1 MRKVLPDIGF
11 SLLVLL
17 VQTGVVRFLSIG
29 GIVPDLVLLWVVAL
43 AIRRGQIPA
52 TTAGFLLGL
61 AQDILSGDGMLGLSA
76 LTKTLAGFIAGYFYN
91 ENKTLQTMGS
101 YRILLIAGLV
111 SLVHDGLYFLLF
123 LQGSGI
129 SWSGS
134 LLDYGVPTTVYTLAV
149 ALIPMFAFARKQ
161 LA

>member
-17 VQTGVVRFLSIG
+17 VQTGVIRFLSIG
-29 GIVPDLVLLWVVAL
+29 GIVPDLVLLWVVAM

-52 TTAGFLLGL
+52 TTVGFLLGL

>member
-1 MRKVLPDIGF
+1 MRKFIPDIGL
-11 SLLVLL
+11 SILVLL
-17 VQTGVVRFLSIG
+17 VQTGIVRFLAVG
-29 GIVPDLVLLWVVAL
+29 GIIPDLLLLWIVTL

-52 TTAGFLLGL
+52 TCAGFLLGF
-61 AQDILSGDGMLGLSA
+61 AQDLVSGDGMLGLTA

-91 ENKTLQTMGS
+91 ENKTFQTLGS
-101 YRILLIAGLV
+101 YRLLLIAGLV

-129 SWSGS
+129 SWTGS
-134 LLDYGVPTTVYTLAV
+134 LLEYGVPTTLYTLAI

>member
-1 MRKVLPDIGF
+1 MRKFLPDIGL

-17 VQTGVVRFLSIG
+17 VQTGIIRFLSID

-52 TTAGFLLGL
+52 TSAGFLLGL

-129 SWSGS
+129 SWSRS
-134 LLDYGVPTTVYTLAV
+134 LLAYGLPTTAYTLAI

>member
-1 MRKVLPDIGF
+1 MRKFLPDIAL

-17 VQTGVVRFLSIG
+17 VQTGVIRFLSIG
-29 GIVPDLVLLWVVAL
+29 GIVPDLVLLWVAAL

-52 TTAGFLLGL
+52 TSAGFLLGL

-101 YRILLIAGLV
+101 YRLLLIAGLV

-129 SWSGS
+129 SWSRS
-134 LLDYGVPTTVYTLAV
+134 LLEYGIPTTVYTLAV